1 MEAEMRL
8 VKIALAVIFMCITSF
23 AQAVRTDMLVSSDW
37 LADHLHDSDL
47 VVLHVGGDRASYDAG
62 HIPGARFLPLSS
74 IAVAANGTENELPPA
89 AELQKLF
96 SGLGVGDRTH
106 LVLYGDMQGLFA
118 ARAWFT
124 LDYLGHGDN
133 AALLDGGIEK
143 WKKEKR
149 ELSTASEATAAAAEF
164 TARIQPQTVVAM
176 RVVRDISHEILT
188 AKPPNFGLVDARP
201 REEYEGTKPG
211 KDITRPGHIPGAK
224 SVYWMQNVESKENPV
239 LRSAAAL
246 RQLYAENGLTPSRTA
261 VTYCRTGV
269 QASFSYFTLRYLGY
283 DVMLYDGSYLEW
295 SRATDNP
302 VDAEPAK

>member
-1 MEAEMRL
+1 MRL
-8 VKIALAVIFMCITSF
+8 VKITLAVISMCIMTF

-74 IAVAANGTENELPPA
+74 IAIAANSTENELPPA
-89 AELQKLF
+89 AELEKLF

-106 LVLYGDMQGLFA
+106 VVLYGDMHGLFA

-149 ELSTASEATAAAAEF
+149 GLSTAGEPAATPAEF

-176 RVVRDISHEILT
+176 PVVRDISHEIL
-188 AKPPNFGLVDARP
+188 AARPPNFALVDARP
-201 REEYEGTKPG
+201 REEYEGSKPG
-211 KDITRPGHIPGAK
+211 KEVTRAGHIPGAK
-224 SVYWMQNVESKENPV
+224 SIFWMQNVESKENPV

-283 DVMLYDGSYLEW
+283 DVMLYDGSYLQW